1 MSLSLSPS
9 CLPILGLGGSA
20 GLFVAA
26 FCHLESW
33 GPLFPAAGWDL
44 LEDASVGGS
53 SSSFP
58 LAPFSVV
65 DTLQDPAQITKKTN
79 HVEADVLQ
87 RKCHF
92 GDMAEQKKVVEEYE
106 KLRKDMQDGI
116 LTEKGF
122 HSKLKN
128 LLEELPT
135 TSAMTKC
142 KGDFV
147 IRALFEQG
155 YTQKEMLTMLD
166 KICKI
171 KISDRHLRRILK
183 CLGLRRRCADRPFEA
198 IFEAVQGELQNWSPL
213 KGIRAKHK
221 RIRDVRGLQPCYRND
236 VHEIMRQLDKDGLL
250 RRRPG
255 HCKIPRRVY
264 STKGPNDTWHI
275 DGNDKLRF
283 YGIWIHLGIDGFS
296 RRVLWLH
303 AGTSNRKPEFIARYF
318 IDAVVRENGCPH
330 LVRADRGKENVSV
343 AVIQKSF
350 RYRQNDSLSGPNS
363 FRYGKSVHNQR
374 AECFNG
380 HLKKSWICMW
390 QRHFEAMLEADILE
404 LSNPIHI
411 HCLQFCFLPIIAK
424 ELDRERIEWNNHKIR
439 KQAHTDGHFG
449 KPDFLFYAP
458 TQGTQNQLLPVD
470 QDLQHYAETI
480 ACKKGAPMEVANISF
495 RKHCSTLLKQA
506 GQHKISSLK
515 EAMSAY
521 LLISNNIGDKINTQ
535 HLDLPKTFLEAC
547 AIYNHVFAA
556 CTNEKTVM

>member
-1 MSLSLSPS
+1 MGAKRKAACKEVLAAVNAVSS
-9 CLPILGLGGSA
+9 CSRS
-20 GLFVAA
+20 
-26 FCHLESW
+26 LESIKKRW
-33 GPLFPAAGWDL
+33 TDYKAKVKKKIGEEALHAAGTGVGPPLRVDYSEW
-44 LEDASVGGS
+44 EEAVCRMVCRMISSMSVQGI
-53 SSSFP
+53 P
-58 LAPFSVV
+58 EW
-65 DTLQDPAQITKKTN
+65 N
-79 HVEADVLQ
+79 
-87 RKCHF
+87 
-92 GDMAEQKKVVEEYE
+92 MAEQKKVVEEYE

-183 CLGLRRRCADRPFEA
+183 RLGLRRRCSDRPFEA

-213 KGIRAKHK
+213 KGIRAMHK

-264 STKGPNDTWHI
+264 STKGPNYTWHI

-350 RYRQNDSLSGPNS
+350 RYRHNDSLSGPNS

-380 HLKKSWICMW
+380 HLKKSWICTW

-411 HCLQFCFLPIIAK
+411 HCLQFSFLPIIAK

-458 TQGTQNQLLPVD
+458 PQGTQNQLLPVD
-470 QDLQHYAETI
+470 QDLQHYAETF

-495 RKHCSTLLKQA
+495 RRHCSTLLKQA

-547 AIYNHVFAA
+547 VIYNYVFAA
-556 CTNEKTVM
+556 GTNEKTVM